1 VEKGDIVERGSD
13 INEEGSTNKVF
24 RDLENALV
32 VLSAKLDRQD
42 WLLDFGASKP
52 ITRKKNCFS
61 FMGKTKS
68 PMSIRSN
75 SDQSRPIKGKGN
87 VSF

>member
-42 WLLDFGASKP
+42 WFLDF
-52 ITRKKNCFS
+52 
-61 FMGKTKS
+61 
-68 PMSIRSN
+68 
-75 SDQSRPIKGKGN
+75 
-87 VSF
+87 

>member
-24 RDLENALV
+24 IDLENVLV
-32 VLSAKLDRQD
+32 VLSAKLDKQD
-42 WLLDFGASKP
+42 WFLDFGASKP
-52 ITRKKNCFS
+52 ITRNKSCFS
-61 FMGKTKS
+61 FMGKVKR

-75 SDQSRPIKGKGN
+75 SDQSHPIKGKGN